1 MNNKRLNSKFTLRR
15 GMVYQQGCQVVYGI
29 HGVCNVLE
37 PEVRRID
44 RKNVEYYVLQPLD
57 QPETRYYVPTQ
68 NAVAVSRMKPILT
81 KQEVDQLLQEASK
94 QELTWIDDEPQRKQ
108 YYKTLIVS
116 GDRALL
122 LGMIGLLY
130 RHRKEQLNAGKKFHA
145 SDENFLRDAERL
157 ISGEFSVVLNMSC
170 KDACTYVQNILDIE

>member
-1 MNNKRLNSKFTLRR
+1 MF
-15 GMVYQQGCQVVYGI
+15 QQGCQVVYGI
-29 HGVCNVLE
+29 HGVCNVLS

-68 NAVAVSRMKPILT
+68 NAVAVSRIKPILT
-81 KQEVDQLLQEASK
+81 RQEIDQLLHEVSK
-94 QELTWIDDEPQRKQ
+94 NELKWIEDEPQRKQ
-108 YYKTLIVS
+108 HYKTVLAS
-116 GDRALL
+116 GDRVLL

-130 RHRKEQLNAGKKFHA
+130 RHRREQMNNGKKVHA

-157 ISGEFSVVLNMSC
+157 ISGEFSVVLNMSG
-170 KDACTYVQNILDIE
+170 KDACTYVQKILDIQ